1 MSIAENLSQ
10 IHQQIQQISQQ
21 HQRDDVRLLA
31 VSKTK
36 PVEAIQEAIEGGQ
49 RAFGE
54 NYVQEAIE
62 KSNVLQIV
70 QTWNGTLLVR
80 YNRIKPS

>member
-1 MSIAENLSQ
+1 
-10 IHQQIQQISQQ
+10 

-62 KSNVLQIV
+62 KIECFANRSDLEWHFIGPLPSNKTKLVAAHSDSI
-70 QTWNGTLLVR
+70 QTVD
-80 YNRIKPS
+80 